1 MSCRFTEFSPYAP
14 NSPYAASKAS
24 SDHLVRAFHHT
35 YALPVTISN
44 CSNNYGPFQ
53 FPEKLIPLVISNAL
67 AGKELPVY
75 GDGKQVRDWLYVED
89 HCQAIDLILR
99 KGHPGETYNIGGNNQ
114 PANIEIVL
122 MICQLLDKLI
132 PVQGGY
138 ERLIKYVND
147 RPGHDRRY
155 AMNIEKIRSELGWT
169 PRESLA
175 SGLEKTVG
183 WYLHNQD
190 WVKSIQNRSDYQNW
204 MENNYSSRKGAQ

>member
-1 MSCRFTEFSPYAP
+1 M
-14 NSPYAASKAS
+14 
-24 SDHLVRAFHHT
+24 
-35 YALPVTISN
+35 
-44 CSNNYGPFQ
+44 
-53 FPEKLIPLVISNAL
+53 ISNAL
-67 AGKELPVY
+67 AGNELPVY

-89 HCQAIDLILR
+89 HCEAIDLILR
-99 KGHPGETYNIGGNNQ
+99 NGQPGETYNIGGNNQ
-114 PANIEIVL
+114 PANIEIVV

-155 AMNIEKIRSELGWT
+155 AMNIDKIRSELGWT